1 MCVQTM
7 PQNAAGR
14 NAQPVWREPMADVI
28 ELTWAHVA
36 WAGAAIMKIVGFC
49 CAAIFLMRRQHPQ
62 ASRFVTRLMKTHLGL
77 CGVVWRPPS

>member
-36 WAGAAIMKIVGFC
+36 WAGAAIMKICVSVV
-49 CAAIFLMRRQHPQ
+49 RRPY
-62 ASRFVTRLMKTHLGL
+62 
-77 CGVVWRPPS
+77 